1 MKSYLKMPNRNHRV
15 RIVDYYEL
23 LARRVDDY
31 TDEQLKKYTN
41 KQLIEIG
48 DVEVLEKDV
57 AANKTDDLKEFD
69 LFTAT
74 DLLSHETEKKISS
87 PYLVKDERPLCDF
100 KANKMAWR
108 EEKKFHMQAHD
119 FLNLMGD
126 VMIEE
131 LEEAARETLEYYE
144 TIKDELNQDE
154 KITYEEELKRKLFA
168 KRSAIFITRPDSKLN
183 PFTLYL
189 VILDFYLDESL
200 EKLLK

>member
-1 MKSYLKMPNRNHRV
+1 MPNRNHRV

-31 TDEQLKKYTN
+31 TEEQLNKYTN

-48 DVEVLEKDV
+48 EVEVKIEDV
-57 AANKTDDLKEFD
+57 NLTDDLKEFD
-69 LFTAT
+69 LVTAN

-87 PYLVKDERPLCDF
+87 PYLVKDERPLCDL

-108 EEKKFHMQAHD
+108 EEKKFQMQAHD

-131 LEEAARETLEYYE
+131 LEEAAKETLAYYE
-144 TIKDELNQDE
+144 TIKDELSQDE
-154 KITYEEELKRKLFA
+154 KLTYEEELKRKLFA
-168 KRSAIFITRPDSKLN
+168 KRSAMFITRPDSKLN

-200 EKLLK
+200 ERLLR